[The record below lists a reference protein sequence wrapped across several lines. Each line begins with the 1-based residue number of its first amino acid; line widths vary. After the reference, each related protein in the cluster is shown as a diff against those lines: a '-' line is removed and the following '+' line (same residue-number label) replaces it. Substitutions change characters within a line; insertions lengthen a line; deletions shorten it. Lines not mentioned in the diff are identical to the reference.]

1 MFMQSRNKRWDTV
14 NGRPGRQKGAVTM
27 FSAILILIL
36 LTEMLI
42 YAVQVGVFEQR
53 KSGNEMRQK
62 QAFHAAET
70 GIQFAQSYLLDNA
83 FNLTFPGADGWL
95 SDDFL
100 DDGGSGRWVLC
111 ADADLCGLCARREH
125 QSFHAR
131 LPAGSDA

>member
-1 MFMQSRNKRWDTV
+1 MFLNFTKKRSRNSA
-14 NGRPGRQKGAVTM
+14 PGFPGQQRGAVTM

-70 GIQFAQSYLLDNA
+70 GIQHAQEYLLANVLGLVSQDA
-83 FNLTFPGADGWL
+83 DADGWL
-95 SDDFL
+95 SD
-100 DDGGSGRWVLC
+100 GASGRWLPC
-111 ADADLCGLCARREH
+111 PALTGKGEH
-125 QSFHAR
+125 PWYGEPVEA
-131 LPAGSDA
+131 